1 MGSDRGR
8 PGDGSTT
15 RYCTYYKN
23 DGSGTTYTQPSN
35 EPSFYGYSALAPEI
49 ELGWSR
55 DGYTFSTWNTS
66 ADGTGTDYAVHQSL
80 PTTSD
85 ISLYAIWE
93 ALPDIEITYKGVTIG
108 TLSSSGTLTLETAG
122 TYCEDDIIIDYTKTG
137 ITVTETLDSHGGTIV
152 SISGDPVTSLQA
164 KTVIPTS
171 QSQTI
176 SADSGYD
183 AISEVLVQGDSNLIS
198 SNIASGVSIF
208 GVVGTFAGGG
218 NLKSFIEQHGTMTS
232 FSNSE
237 VSIIG
242 TGAFAYCTNL
252 TTVSFPSCTSIGNYA
267 FQLCT
272 RLTTASFPLCKS
284 IGSSAFAYCYSLT
297 TVSFPSCT
305 SIGLSAFAYCSSL
318 ITANFPSCT
327 SIGANAFNRC
337 YNLLSLYLT
346 GSSIVNLSNPNTFTS
361 SPIAGYTTSTGGVYG
376 SIFVPSSLYSTYI
389 ASTNWAYFSS
399 RFVSV

>member
-1 MGSDRGR
+1 MAGMIRTYWKNYDSSDNTAYITETNFTSSILLTIEECG
-8 PGDGSTT
+8 
-15 RYCTYYKN
+15 
-23 DGSGTTYTQPSN
+23 
-35 EPSFYGYSALAPEI
+35 FSAPTGKAFKE
-49 ELGWSR
+49 
-55 DGYTFSTWNTS
+55 WNS
-66 ADGTGTDYAVHQSL
+66 ARDGTGTPYQAGTIA
-80 PTTSD
+80 TTSE
-85 ISLYAIWE
+85 SVYAIWE
-93 ALPDIEITYKGVTIG
+93 SVDISISYAGSQIATMN
-108 TLSSSGTLTLETAG
+108 SSGTKTLLTSG
-122 TYCEDDIIIDYTKTG
+122 KYCTDNIIIDYTKTG
-137 ITVTETLDSHGGTIV
+137 MTVVETLDSHGGTIV

-164 KTVIPTS
+164 KTVTPTS

-208 GVVGTFAGGG
+208 GVVGTFTGGG

-237 VSIIG
+237 VSTIG

-272 RLTTASFPLCKS
+272 RLTTASFPSCKS

-297 TVSFPSCT
+297 TANFPLCK

-389 ASTNWAYFSS
+389 ASTNWVYFSS